1 MDVDVGVDDGTG
13 RRKRPLPTQPYPRPY
28 IHTRES
34 EHRAMTLYDDVTEA
48 AGAIRAHTALQPSV
62 GIILGSGLGDLAGEV
77 QDATAIPYAEIPHFL
92 RSTVHGHAGRLLIG
106 TLENMPVVMM
116 QGRFHF
122 YEGYPLEAIT
132 LPVRVMHALGV
143 GTLIVTNA
151 AGGLNP
157 AYRPGDF
164 MLIRDHINLPGMT
177 GANPLMGPNDE
188 RFGERFPALAH
199 AYDAEL
205 RQAARDAAAQYAGV
219 TLHEGVYVMVSGPS
233 YETGAE
239 LKFLRGIGGD
249 AVGMSTAPE
258 VVVARHVGMRVL
270 GLSLITNSA
279 TGEDT
284 EEVSHAEVL
293 STAEAARVRFA
304 MLVRG
309 ILQRMANLS

>member
-1 MDVDVGVDDGTG
+1 
-13 RRKRPLPTQPYPRPY
+13 
-28 IHTRES
+28 
-34 EHRAMTLYDDVTEA
+34 MTLYDQVTEA
-48 AGAIRAHTALQPSV
+48 ASAIRAHTALEPSV
-62 GIILGSGLGDLAGEV
+62 GIILGSGLGDLATEV

-92 RSTVHGHAGRLLIG
+92 RSTVPGHAGRLLIG
-106 TLENMPVVMM
+106 TLEDMPVVMM

-122 YEGYPLEAIT
+122 YEGYPLPALT
-132 LPVRVMHALGV
+132 LPVRVMHALGAQ
-143 GTLIVTNA
+143 TLIVTNA
-151 AGGLNP
+151 AGGLNL
-157 AYRPGDF
+157 AYHPGDF
-164 MLIRDHINLPGMT
+164 MLIRDHINLPGLA

-199 AYDAEL
+199 AYDAQL
-205 RQAARDAAAQYAGV
+205 RQLARDTAEQYADT

-239 LKFLRGIGGD
+239 LKFLRAAGAD

-258 VVVARHVGMRVL
+258 VIVARHVGMRVL

-284 EEVSHAEVL
+284 EQVNHTEVL
-293 STAEAARVRFA
+293 STADAARVRFA

-309 ILQRMANLS
+309 ILKRMAGFSEAV